1 MSTVKGSWRGPNIV
15 RDSSLVLYL
24 DASAKNSYN
33 NLINVTTWRDL
44 SGNNNSGSLIN
55 GPTFSGDNGGS
66 IVFNGSNNY
75 VFLPTNFFN
84 HDSGSAFTV
93 SFWFRTATAGIIF
106 GQQNSPTASVAASGY
121 VPAIYTDSAGKV
133 RTSCFWGGNT
143 GNQSV
148 SALTVTDN
156 VWHNVVV
163 TFFSGS
169 QISYIDNTQFA
180 TLSKT
185 QTTYS
190 PTYNYFIGSG
200 TWVGQWTNI
209 TGNPFFTGN
218 ISNML
223 FYNRALTA
231 AEISQNF
238 NATRGRFGI

>member
-75 VFLPTNFFN
+75 VSVPHAFDISTGGASWNIWFNTTSTSWSPLFSDWYSSVWAFNFQIYIGQINLNIRNSDNVDLQGLPLPYPISTNQVYN
-84 HDSGSAFTV
+84 ICITYDKTSKITSLYANGVLYSTGSNTLANSAIRNTSNSWSIGNKQDSG
-93 SFWFRTATAGIIF
+93 
-106 GQQNSPTASVAASGY
+106 N
-121 VPAIYTDSAGKV
+121 
-133 RTSCFWGGNT
+133 
-143 GNQSV
+143 
-148 SALTVTDN
+148 L
-156 VWHNVVV
+156 
-163 TFFSGS
+163 
-169 QISYIDNTQFA
+169 
-180 TLSKT
+180 
-185 QTTYS
+185 YS
-190 PTYNYFIGSG
+190 
-200 TWVGQWTNI
+200 
-209 TGNPFFTGN
+209 GN
-218 ISNML
+218 IYL
-223 FYNRALTA
+223 AQIYNRALTA

>member
-1 MSTVKGSWRGPNIV
+1 MAFANGGSIV
-15 RDSSLVLYL
+15 TNGLVLAL
-24 DASAKNSYN
+24 DAADRNSY
-33 NLINVTTWRDL
+33 VSGSTTWNDL
-44 SGNNNSGSLIN
+44 SGNNNSGSLVN
-55 GPTFSGDNGGS
+55 GPTFSSANGGS
-66 IVFNGSNNY
+66 IVFDGTNDY

-133 RTSCFWGGNT
+133 RTSCFWGGAVN
-143 GNQSV
+143 NQSV

-156 VWHNVVV
+156 AWHNVAV
-163 TFFSGS
+163 TFASSS

-180 TLSKT
+180 TLAKT

-200 TWVGQWTNI
+200 TWVGQWANT

-218 ISNML
+218 VSNML

-238 NATRGRFGI
+238 NATRGRFNL